1 MELCQQV
8 VTVTRPGASI
18 TTDRSHADG
27 KGTMGASSWGNSFRN
42 CKLRVGEL
50 SPPFL
55 GRKLGII
62 CESKGAPEWTSPS
75 CLEYVQFNTYWMSCN

>member
-18 TTDRSHADG
+18 TTDRGHADG

-42 CKLRVGEL
+42 CKLLVGSCHPLPGEKIRHH
-50 SPPFL
+50 FRMQ
-55 GRKLGII
+55 GRARMDL
-62 CESKGAPEWTSPS
+62 AVMP
-75 CLEYVQFNTYWMSCN
+75 EYVQFNTYWMSCN